1 MDRMKHPT
9 GEAAAQAPPHGQG
22 RADQPRGQATG
33 AHADSRRG
41 RHGQGHSE
49 GDHHG
54 DHYAHAQEE
63 HFPEGPSKS
72 QVKREHQ
79 VLQDL
84 AQRLVSLPRSELERL
99 DLSEATWAAIDETA
113 RIKDI
118 RALGRHYKRIANLLA
133 KEDMAAVEA
142 LLHGQERQK
151 QAEAARLHRLER
163 WRERLI
169 TEGDPALGDLLNGY
183 PDLDRH
189 QLRTLIRAARKD
201 REQGRT
207 DGDRRLFRF
216 LREAMD

>member
-1 MDRMKHPT
+1 MDRMKHST
-9 GEAAAQAPPHGQG
+9 GDEAAQAPRQGQG
-22 RADQPRGQATG
+22 RPDQPRGRDAG
-33 AHADSRRG
+33 AHADSRG
-41 RHGQGHSE
+41 RHGQSHPE

-72 QVKREHQ
+72 QVKREHHA
-79 VLQDL
+79 LQDL
-84 AQRLVSLPRSELERL
+84 AQRLVSLPRGELERL
-99 DLSEATWAAIDETA
+99 DLSEATWAAIDETV

-142 LLHGQERQK
+142 LLHGEDRRK

-169 TEGDPALGDLLNGY
+169 AEGDQALGDLLNEH

-201 REQGRT
+201 REGGKT
-207 DGDRRLFRF
+207 DGDRRLFRL
-216 LREAMD
+216 LRDALA